1 MSKPTDLGRARRDRL
16 ATDLA
21 ERLQASP
28 GRIVRADVDDDG
40 RVDGVTV
47 DEWRAAGRHAGR
59 RLGWK
64 VVTYAGDGFV
74 VLTDNRPRSEL
85 TDAERNRD
93 DLRERSAAEH
103 VASIILGPH
112 DPPKPN

>member
-1 MSKPTDLGRARRDRL
+1 MARSIDLGRARRDRL

-47 DEWRAAGRHAGR
+47 DEWRSAGRHAGR
-59 RLGWK
+59 RFGWK
-64 VVTYAGDGFV
+64 GVAYAGDGFV
-74 VLTDNRPRSEL
+74 VLADNRPRSAL
-85 TDAERNRD
+85 SDAERNRD

-103 VASIILGPH
+103 VASILLGPH
-112 DPPKPN
+112 DPPKPT